1 MSDRSPVEAADASI
15 YVNRLAAVTEVLPS
29 VAHDLNNCLQV
40 IGGLAEMLVRQP
52 TPIGD
57 GGTSKAERIR
67 EQAHRAMLLMRD
79 VVAFSRRDDV
89 RRSRVDVRRA
99 VERALTF
106 RRYALS
112 KAAVTVDV
120 DLPPDTVLL
129 ADVDSQWLEQILV
142 NVILEVERALA
153 SPEPRRVR
161 VSVVRAGTRILAQFR
176 YAGAL
181 GRPSPL
187 AGANLLDPRVEGVG
201 PTVAAMMA
209 ERLRGRLTFLEDRDG
224 TTASLELPASDLAS

>member
-29 VAHDLNNCLQV
+29 IAHDLNNCLQV
-40 IGGLAEMLVRQP
+40 IGGLAEMLARQATP
-52 TPIGD
+52 TAD
-57 GGTSKAERIR
+57 GGASKAERIR
-67 EQAHRAMLLMRD
+67 DQAHRAMLLMRD

-120 DLPPDTVLL
+120 DLPPDAVL

-153 SPEPRRVR
+153 SLGPRRVR

-181 GRPSPL
+181 ERRSPA
-187 AGANLLDPRVEGVG
+187 AGTDLLDPRVEGVG
-201 PTVAAMMA
+201 PMVAAMMA
-209 ERLRGRLTFLEDRDG
+209 ERLRGRLTFLEDGEG
-224 TTASLELPASDLAS
+224 TTASLELPASDLTA